1 MTGPLNHYDRFAPV
15 ISLDD
20 ERERRARDEMPD
32 PDTLVESQLADA
44 TARIHEDSSGYP
56 HYPWRDLASLAGPM
70 CPGDLILVAARTG
83 GGKSLFLQN
92 LFDSLIRS
100 GMPGLYIGLEQGPEV
115 LRVKWACMAMDIQ
128 PKIVLAAGEARGT
141 PIWDDA
147 MGKVQRHLAWQR
159 DEWVRE
165 RAHFATTRRINAAGL
180 KRWTDWGVALGC
192 QFVIVDHVDRIA
204 HGDGKNSFHEMSE
217 TVRLAKELAVQNHIV
232 MLVASQMGRPADAAE
247 QFMPPSLHALRGGG
261 TKEEESDTV
270 LGVYRPLK
278 PSVSD
283 KQLKLVRQGLAR
295 RDDIVEPSTMAVMVL
310 KHRLEGPVAGQVVKL
325 FVRHQRVLEMREA
338 DRYSTSSRDVGR
350 EF

>member
-1 MTGPLNHYDRFAPV
+1 MTAPLNHYDRTGPV
-15 ISLDD
+15 LSLDD
-20 ERERRARDEMPD
+20 ERERRARAEMPD
-32 PDTLVESQLADA
+32 ADMLVEEQLSAA
-44 TARIHEDSSGYP
+44 TARIHEDSTSYP
-56 HYPWRDLASLAGPM
+56 KYPWRDLASLAGPM

-100 GMPGLYIGLEQGPEV
+100 NLRGLYIGLEQGPEV
-115 LRVKWACMAMDIQ
+115 LRVKWACMAMDVP
-128 PKIVLAAGEARGT
+128 PKVVLAAGDIRGT
-141 PIWDDA
+141 PVWHDA
-147 MGKVQRHLAWQR
+147 MGKVQRHIAWQR
-159 DEWVRE
+159 DPWVRE

-180 KRWTDWGVALGC
+180 KRWTDWGVDLGC
-192 QFVIVDHVDRIA
+192 QFVVVDHVDRIA

-283 KQLKLVRQGLAR
+283 KQLKLVRQGLAL
-295 RDDIVEPSTMAVMVL
+295 RDTVVEPNTMAVMVL
-310 KHRLEGPVAGQVVKL
+310 KHRLEGPVAGQVAKL
-325 FVRHQRVLEMREA
+325 FVRHQRVQEMREA
-338 DRYSTSSRDVGR
+338 DRYSTQSRDVGR
-350 EF
+350 QF